1 MASALFSE
9 RMWKEQP
16 PSFSTQKPKCDIF
29 FYTYLSR
36 DGFYHL
42 PWIHNLPQPVQ
53 TTLAAPRP
61 SSLNACQASLENS
74 RLLPSADL
82 LSLSF
87 FLLLLALFTPHKGVL
102 WPTSTTEDFIPNG
115 EWMDGWFKYS
125 STNLRRNPKVL
136 RSFSWPASTEDFI
149 ANGEWLDGCMYV
161 WIRGVN
167 LFIHKS
173 DGNPK
178 GNRSLLGPPWLKI

>member
-87 FLLLLALFTPHKGVL
+87 FLLLLSLFTPHKGVL
-102 WPTSTTEDFIPNG
+102 WPTSTTEDFIQSG
-115 EWMDGWFKYS
+115 EWMDGW
-125 STNLRRNPKVL
+125 
-136 RSFSWPASTEDFI
+136 I
-149 ANGEWLDGCMYV
+149 DGWM
-161 WIRGVN
+161 IQI
-167 LFIHKS
+167 LIHKS
-173 DGNPK
+173 QGGTPRYS
-178 GNRSLLGPPWLKI
+178 GHFLGLPLLKISSPMGNGWMDVCMNKGG